1 VRLLR
6 KLAQLGK
13 LAQLAAFVG
22 ALSLPALAFAQ
33 GEEHHAGAETQ
44 KAAQGGEGEG
54 EGHGEAGAE
63 HEKSIDGMRLAWQFL
78 NFGVLVFL
86 LAKFGGPAVSRA
98 LQARHQQI
106 KSDLASA
113 ADARAAAEAR
123 FQQQEKRLAS
133 LEHEIAAISASI

>member
-33 GEEHHAGAETQ
+33 GEEHH
-44 KAAQGGEGEG
+44 
-54 EGHGEAGAE
+54 AGAE

-113 ADARAAAEAR
+113 AEARAAAEAR

-133 LEHEIAAISASI
+133 LEHEIAAISASIKQEAEAEKVRLIAMA